1 VEDVPLSDS
10 IFHSMFEVRK
20 VPQVPGI
27 GYWRSGGG
35 RVTSERGEESAVV
48 HFRAIRDRH
57 RRNVSVMTQNTDIS
71 KSLERETEDP
81 ANFSQFSV
89 EGYALGLNVLLYA
102 MTH

>member
-1 VEDVPLSDS
+1 MCRWLIRSFTRFD
-10 IFHSMFEVRK
+10 VRK

-48 HFRAIRDRH
+48 RFRAIRDRQ
-57 RRNVSVMTQNTDIS
+57 RRIVSVMTHNTDIS
-71 KSLERETEDP
+71 NSWERETEDP
-81 ANFSQFSV
+81 AYFSQFSV
-89 EGYALGLNVLLYA
+89 EGYALGLNVLIYA